1 MDVDDPPNLQRFV
14 DAQKGVFEA
23 ACTEL
28 REGQKRTHWMC
39 RFRRSMQ
46 HPAGHLIWQYVSS
59 GPSFGV
65 AVRFY
70 LNRTP
75 FLCFWF
81 ADAS

>member
-1 MDVDDPPNLQRFV
+1 MRSEQTVSKKTLVGSSPYASDCKLLVSRAGSD
-14 DAQKGVFEA
+14 
-23 ACTEL
+23 
-28 REGQKRTHWMC
+28 
-39 RFRRSMQ
+39 RSMQ

-75 FLCFWF
+75 FLRFWF